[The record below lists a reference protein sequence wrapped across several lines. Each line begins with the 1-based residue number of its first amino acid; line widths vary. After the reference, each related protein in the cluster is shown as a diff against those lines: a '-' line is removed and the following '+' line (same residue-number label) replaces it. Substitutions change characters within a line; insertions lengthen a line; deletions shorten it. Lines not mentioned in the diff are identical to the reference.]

1 MEHVGPSEVLDHGSD
16 PSPRGRKVGVVV
28 TAVLAAGL
36 ATAAVMAGATWW
48 AARPPVSA
56 ELAVTGISVIGTEPV
71 TVVAEPPVGA
81 LATPA
86 GAALPGVTLRLTV
99 GGDPARSTE
108 LLASATDAIVYIEE
122 RPPIDLAPGAFTEVD
137 LTIAPVD
144 CALARE
150 GTDLN
155 EAGYRWR
162 RAFGVEL
169 LTTAEGVVV
178 PLTEQARVSFG
189 EALRRACTEAGEAP
203 ELTVV
208 AARRGGDPPLET
220 IGLIVDVA
228 ASADRLVVTPLDGPG
243 LRGLGAA
250 DRRTGE
256 GIPLLWLVSPRAEHN
271 DDVPT
276 AYTQVFVVRGAT
288 AYPWILGTPIT
299 DDLPTM
305 TPLTTSIR

>member
-16 PSPRGRKVGVVV
+16 PSSRGRKVGVVV

-36 ATAAVMAGATWW
+36 ATAAVMAGAAWW

-56 ELAVTGISVIGTEPV
+56 ELAITGISVIGTEPV

-122 RPPIDLAPGAFTEVD
+122 RPPIDLDPGAFTEVD

-178 PLTEQARVSFG
+178 PLSEQARASFG
-189 EALRRACTEAGEAP
+189 EALRRACNEAGEAP

-228 ASADRLVVTPLDGPG
+228 ASADRFVVTPLDGPG

-276 AYTQVFVVRGAT
+276 AYTQVFVVRGGT

>member
-16 PSPRGRKVGVVV
+16 PSSRGRKVGAVV

-36 ATAAVMAGATWW
+36 ATAAVMAGAAWW

-56 ELAVTGISVIGTEPV
+56 ELAITGISVIGTEPV

-122 RPPIDLAPGAFTEVD
+122 RPPIDLDPGAFTEVD

-178 PLTEQARVSFG
+178 PLSEQARASFG
-189 EALRRACTEAGEAP
+189 EALRRACNEAGEAP

-228 ASADRLVVTPLDGPG
+228 ASADRFVVTPLDGPG

-276 AYTQVFVVRGAT
+276 AYTQVFVVRGGT